1 VADALSRPP
10 SHVLESTPL
19 EENIAILAIETR
31 ASEAL
36 EAAWPA
42 ETRMGALSA

>member
-1 VADALSRPP
+1 
-10 SHVLESTPL
+10 L
-19 EENIAILAIETR
+19 EENIPILAIEAR

-42 ETRMGALSA
+42 ETRRGALSAKEEVLGQVRMCSVNIR